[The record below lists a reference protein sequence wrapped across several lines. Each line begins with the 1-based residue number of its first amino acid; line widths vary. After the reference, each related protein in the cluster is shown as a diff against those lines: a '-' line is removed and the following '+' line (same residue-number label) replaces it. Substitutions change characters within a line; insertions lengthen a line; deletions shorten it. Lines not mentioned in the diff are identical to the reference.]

1 MIGRHLKLAWL
12 ILNLALLVTIGAAL
26 GVGARAVVT
35 ESARELEWQA
45 QQIRQF
51 ASAALE
57 WSRGNMKQ
65 LHTWLE
71 PLPVGSSFSKLEI
84 RKKSGTVL
92 DIRYRAPAGAPF
104 WASALPPLA
113 DAVPE
118 LPLNSKNSLV
128 LKLVPA
134 PSRAA
139 SQLAEALY
147 PALASG
153 VGAILIANLFFW
165 MYLRRIAMGRMEQT
179 HWEKSVSPRLASEPK
194 APRGTTL
201 SRSDGA
207 PAECFERFPE
217 AIVVCDAERRV
228 SYANA
233 SAQALFRHTPAIEPG
248 GAVFELIAPWDRS
261 RFEEALEIREES
273 EEGEEGEARIV
284 RIQALT
290 ALGGIRPLDVAISPP
305 ATVGT
310 ELILSLRDAGTA
322 QSVENS
328 LELRDQ
334 LLDMLS
340 QGLAIVS
347 PRDHGEILYCNRTF
361 RNLLRLGVSPGGTTL
376 PSVLAQGAEDGAVR
390 NIQAAVE
397 DIEPLDLSLSWRSGD
412 HPTAKLALRLA
423 PLATEPAG
431 SPSLAVI
438 LHDRTEE
445 AVALDRIETELARYR
460 TILEEMPLGLCIAD
474 GEGKALF
481 LNARLAE
488 LTGKTRSQLV
498 NSAVEEWLPWDAKAR
513 GRVQYGELTG
523 FLSGAGQT
531 LRVSTLLL
539 QKTAGKDLYAYLFDD
554 ITVFRQQI
562 QTAAEEAE
570 RLQLTLDSIAEGII
584 TTNKD
589 GFIQYLNPLARRLTG
604 LEGHDCVGMPIAKV
618 LYLLDEKKR
627 RPLADPV
634 LRAIRIGKTVKF
646 RHDVLLVCDGKPE
659 LAVDVSATPIFDRKQ
674 ALIGGV
680 VVIKDVSEQRSLT
693 RQMKMRASR
702 DPLTGLVNRRELLS
716 LLESLQYEVDEY
728 HRQHSLCYMDLD
740 KFKIVNDTCGHPA
753 GDELLR
759 QISHLMGQ
767 CLRTQDVLARIG
779 GDEFCA
785 LLPNTKA
792 DDARGVAERIR
803 ETVKSFRF
811 TWDGKYFE
819 LGISI
824 GIVELAQGIGVEENL
839 SAADKAC
846 YVAKER
852 GRDLVHV
859 SAGREPEF
867 GKTTLAPWNER
878 LLEAMEHD
886 YFRFAV
892 RQAQFLHGNARSA
905 PSFHEVLLQLCEPEQ
920 TPIVASAFMPNAR
933 RLDLVAVIERWA
945 ISKLFATR
953 PQFSGPDGRSH
964 VYSIPLSAVT
974 LAENSFVPFLLEL
987 SEGYGVPSSSIC
999 FEIAENDLVQNY
1011 SVVRHFMSKCREH
1024 GYRFCL
1030 NQFGGGFSSFAYI
1043 RNLPLDFLKIDD
1055 CLTHRIEID
1064 HLDEAIVSAI
1074 QNIAERM
1081 DIRTI
1086 AQDVNTP
1093 SLLERLRNLGVH
1105 YAQGAAVESSTA
1117 RPGVPAQG
1125 VDARC
1130 T

>member
-26 GVGARAVVT
+26 GFGARAVVS
-35 ESARELEWQA
+35 ESAREREWQA

-51 ASAALE
+51 VSAALE
-57 WSRGNMKQ
+57 WSRGNTRQ
-65 LHTWLE
+65 LRTWLE
-71 PLPVGSSFSKLEI
+71 PLPLGSSFSNLEILRKSVTVLEI
-84 RKKSGTVL
+84 R
-92 DIRYRAPAGAPF
+92 YQAPTGLPA
-104 WASALPPLA
+104 WANALPPLA

-118 LPLNSKNSLV
+118 LPLDSKNSLM
-128 LKLVPA
+128 LRLVPA
-134 PSRAA
+134 PSHPA

-147 PALASG
+147 PALASSL
-153 VGAILIANLFFW
+153 GAILIANLFFW
-165 MYLRRIAMGRMEQT
+165 MYLRRIAMARMEQT

-233 SAQALFRHTPAIEPG
+233 PAQALFRHTPAIEAG
-248 GAVFELIAPWDRS
+248 GAVFELIAPWDRT
-261 RFEEALEIREES
+261 RFEAALEVQEEN
-273 EEGEEGEARIV
+273 EEGEARIV

-290 ALGGIRPLDVAISPP
+290 AQGGIRPLDVAISPP

-310 ELILSLRDAGTA
+310 ELILSLRDASTA

-328 LELRDQ
+328 LELREQ

-347 PRDHGEILYCNRTF
+347 SRDHGEILYCNRTF
-361 RNLLRLGVSPGGTTL
+361 RSLLRLGVSPGGTTL
-376 PSVLAQGAEDGAVR
+376 PTVLAQGAEDGAVR

-397 DIEPLDLSLSWRSGD
+397 NIEPLDLSLSWRSGD
-412 HPTAKLALRLA
+412 HPMARLALRLA
-423 PLATEPAG
+423 PLAPDPAG

-438 LHDRTEE
+438 LHDKTEE
-445 AVALDRIETELARYR
+445 AAALDRIETELALHR

-474 GEGKALF
+474 GEGKALA

-488 LTGKTRSQLV
+488 LTGKTRSQLMR
-498 NSAVEEWLPWDAKAR
+498 SAVEEWLPWDAKAR
-513 GRVQYGELTG
+513 GRIQYGEFTG
-523 FLSGAGQT
+523 LLDGSSKTFRVNT
-531 LRVSTLLL
+531 LVL

-554 ITVFRQQI
+554 ITVFRQQL

-646 RHDVLLVCDGKPE
+646 RHDVLLVCEGKPE

-728 HRQHSLCYMDLD
+728 HRQHALCYMDLD

-792 DDARGVAERIR
+792 DDAKGVAERIR

-824 GIVELAQGIGVEENL
+824 GIVELAPGIGVEENL
-839 SAADKAC
+839 RAADKAC

-852 GRDLVHV
+852 GRDLVYV
-859 SAGREPEF
+859 SAGNEPEF
-867 GKTTLAPWNER
+867 GKKTLVPWHER

-892 RQAQFLHGNARSA
+892 RQAQFLHGNVRSA

-945 ISKLFATR
+945 ISKLFASR

-964 VYSIPLSAVT
+964 VYSIPLSTVT
-974 LAENSFVPFLLEL
+974 LAENSFVPFLLEQ
-987 SEGYGVPSSSIC
+987 SEGHGVPSSSIC

-1011 SVVRHFMSKCREH
+1011 SLVRHFMSKCKEH

-1055 CLTHRIEID
+1055 SLTHRIEID

-1074 QNIAERM
+1074 QNIAEHM
-1081 DIRTI
+1081 NIRTI

-1093 SLLERLRNLGVH
+1093 SLLERLRSLGVH
-1105 YAQGAAVESSTA
+1105 YAQGAAVESSA
-1117 RPGVPAQG
+1117 AKPGVPAQDI
-1125 VDARC
+1125 DARC